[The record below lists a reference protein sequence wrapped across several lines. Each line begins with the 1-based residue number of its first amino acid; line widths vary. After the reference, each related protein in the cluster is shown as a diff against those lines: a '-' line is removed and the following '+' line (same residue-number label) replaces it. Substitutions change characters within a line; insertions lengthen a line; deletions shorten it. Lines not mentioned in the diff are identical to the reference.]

1 MLATEMLKIH
11 MNDAPPIFS
20 SRFESHN
27 TKYNLGNVTNF
38 SIPYVRTVFF
48 LDRKSFVFG
57 SKNKGLGTN

>member
-48 LDRKSFVFG
+48 FWTESLSFWDP
-57 SKNKGLGTN
+57 KIRD